1 MMSGCLCN
9 VNVMVF
15 EPWLSRMLM
24 YILFLVDMG
33 AMGITSSSGRPEG
46 LQGPDVRNLL
56 MILALVT

>member
-1 MMSGCLCN
+1 
-9 VNVMVF
+9 MVF